1 MTFYNPFFP
10 QFPRIPMQKSTN
22 NTQIVN
28 NTKNY
33 CNTFINTRPNDS
45 THPHDVNSSTH
56 TSNANNNAA
65 RSSRT
70 SVYGLY
76 QNFFKSQVPL
86 QNYLKET
93 DTLIILGLLF
103 LLYSQETKDFSLM
116 LCLLLLLFDN

>member
-10 QFPRIPMQKSTN
+10 QFPRIPMPKSTN
-22 NTQIVN
+22 TTQNVN
-28 NTKNY
+28 NSTNS
-33 CNTFINTRPNDS
+33 CNTSRNTRPNDS

-56 TSNANNNAA
+56 TSNANNSAA

>member
-10 QFPRIPMQKSTN
+10 QFPRIPMPKSTN
-22 NTQIVN
+22 TTQNVN
-28 NTKNY
+28 NSTNS
-33 CNTFINTRPNDS
+33 CNT
-45 THPHDVNSSTH
+45 NSANSPTH
-56 TSNANNNAA
+56 TSNTNNNAG
-65 RSSRT
+65 RNSRT
-70 SVYGLY
+70 SVSKLY